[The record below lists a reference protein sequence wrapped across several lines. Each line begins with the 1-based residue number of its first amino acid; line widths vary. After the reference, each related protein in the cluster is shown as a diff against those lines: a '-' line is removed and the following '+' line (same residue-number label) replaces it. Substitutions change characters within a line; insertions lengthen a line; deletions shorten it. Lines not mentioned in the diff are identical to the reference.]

1 MYIFHLGIISTLL
14 SDPLVNSFT
23 TGAAVCVLIS
33 QIKDLLGL
41 KIPKQKGYFKFIF
54 VSIKFKK
61 NKLIRDIQFKL
72 NDKFISD
79 IDRYFK
85 RNTKYKFN
93 CCIYIINN
101 YYWSYK

>member
-54 VSIKFKK
+54 VSIEFKK
-61 NKLIRDIQFKL
+61 
-72 NDKFISD
+72 
-79 IDRYFK
+79 
-85 RNTKYKFN
+85 
-93 CCIYIINN
+93 IN
-101 YYWSYK
+101 

>member
-41 KIPKQKGYFKFIF
+41 KISKQKGYFKFIF

-61 NKLIRDIQFKL
+61 NKLARNIQFKL

-79 IDRYFK
+79 INRYFK

-101 YYWSYK
+101 YCWSYK